1 MANEKNFIPARD
13 NVDYSRIYE
22 YDNLKSINGFKFFK
36 GNRAVSARNV
46 KELRKAIDKK
56 SNFIPPIT
64 VNINN
69 MTIVDGQNRWSAFRE
84 HYINGGKNV
93 MRVIYINVDESNEDS
108 LIRDLQKGKKW
119 DGKDFFKRAKDNGNK
134 AAIDLYEWAG
144 KHPLCMNKNGK
155 INPSYAMAFLYGK
168 RKDKEV
174 KELTLKPLSQK
185 DLNISEDVYDEV
197 KTMISKLG
205 WTRGAWMESFIM
217 AWKSVR
223 GGEYKYLLDE
233 MGFDYFSNHI
243 FSEMRGVQSLT
254 GKPMWENQF
263 KHLILNINQLY
274 RTA

>member
-36 GNRAVSARNV
+36 GNRAVSARN
-46 KELRKAIDKK
+46 
-56 SNFIPPIT
+56 
-64 VNINN
+64 
-69 MTIVDGQNRWSAFRE
+69 
-84 HYINGGKNV
+84 
-93 MRVIYINVDESNEDS
+93 
-108 LIRDLQKGKKW
+108 
-119 DGKDFFKRAKDNGNK
+119 
-134 AAIDLYEWAG
+134 
-144 KHPLCMNKNGK
+144 
-155 INPSYAMAFLYGK
+155 
-168 RKDKEV
+168 V